1 MVKLSQFL
9 FVAFQILA
17 KAQLIQA
24 VLSEEILAENVCT
37 LADEDMKINS
47 GSKKTN
53 DSETAT
59 ELFELCVIYRNLT
72 KSSQASH
79 FVNEAETKVL
89 PKRQASARSTLI
101 ESNLIW
107 KILETDFVQEIA
119 ESFAVTG
126 VAFVIDNASV
136 SGKNKPI
143 FIYRQVS
150 KLNIASDS
158 HVRSSVLKIVKRFSE
173 NNVLVGVFKPSDKT
187 AKELGD
193 SLGNNVIFNFLS
205 SMDVLT
211 KWIQTVS

>member
-101 ESNLIW
+101 ESKLIW

-211 KWIQTVS
+211 NWIQTVS

>member
-211 KWIQTVS
+211 NWIQTVS